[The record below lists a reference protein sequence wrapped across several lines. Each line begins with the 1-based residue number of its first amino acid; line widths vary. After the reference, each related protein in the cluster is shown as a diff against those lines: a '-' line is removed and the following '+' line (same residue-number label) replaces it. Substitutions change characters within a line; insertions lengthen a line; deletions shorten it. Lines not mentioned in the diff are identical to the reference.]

1 MWDHRPAIKSPLP
14 QVKIAAQRSGN
25 KKPSDIATSLWGY
38 ASFGFFLRKAFCE
51 AQQMADFSRKFLQET
66 VEFWRPVYDR
76 PLTLEEA
83 REIAENLTSLFK
95 LLADLDNK
103 YES

>member
-1 MWDHRPAIKSPLP
+1 
-14 QVKIAAQRSGN
+14 
-25 KKPSDIATSLWGY
+25 
-38 ASFGFFLRKAFCE
+38 
-51 AQQMADFSRKFLQET
+51 MADFSRKFLQET
-66 VEFWRPVYDR
+66 VEFWQPVYDH
-76 PLTLEEA
+76 PLTLAEA